1 MVAKG
6 EDIGTSIWH
15 RALACSYV
23 TSRGLPPHAN
33 YITPLSPE
41 SSGMEVLENSIP
53 VCVTACTLV
62 RSKDSQSA

>member
-41 SSGMEVLENSIP
+41 SSGMEVFHSGMCHRLYISP
-53 VCVTACTLV
+53 F
-62 RSKDSQSA
+62 